1 MIDIQSKPLQNM
13 PVEAIEELKDLLE
26 PPLDIL
32 DTLGEVGFPDPYEGW
47 DYTGHL
53 TDAQA
58 LIYLRGVRDG
68 YKECIDSW
76 NEVLLLLSGKKVKKE
91 II

>member
-1 MIDIQSKPLQNM
+1 M

-53 TDAQA
+53 TDAMA

-68 YKECIDSW
+68 FKDCNDCW
-76 NEVLLLLSGKKVKKE
+76 NEEGHKKGDYLKFQ
-91 II
+91 

>member
-53 TDAQA
+53 TDAMA

-68 YKECIDSW
+68 YKDCKDSW
-76 NEVLLLLSGKKVKKE
+76 NEEGNKKGDYLKFQ
-91 II
+91 

>member
-1 MIDIQSKPLQNM
+1 MIDIKSKPLQNM

-26 PPLDIL
+26 IPLSTL

-53 TDAQA
+53 TDAMA

-68 YKECIDSW
+68 YKECNDSW
-76 NEVLLLLSGKKVKKE
+76 NEEGHKKGDYLKWQ
-91 II
+91 

>member
-53 TDAQA
+53 TDAMA
-58 LIYLRGVRDG
+58 LRYLRGVRDG
-68 YKECIDSW
+68 YKDCNDSW
-76 NEVLLLLSGKKVKKE
+76 NEEGHKKGDYLKFQ
-91 II
+91 